1 MARSPEPPPGALV
14 LGTYQ
19 QLDQF
24 VEAFATGT
32 LNLLVILGRPGVQ
45 KSRAVKAAVGRR
57 ACWIDDGQSA
67 SGCPCS
73 SAC

>member
-1 MARSPEPPPGALV
+1 MARSPEPPSGALV

-32 LNLLVILGRPGVQ
+32 LNR
-45 KSRAVKAAVGRR
+45 
-57 ACWIDDGQSA
+57 W
-67 SGCPCS
+67 
-73 SAC
+73 

>member
-32 LNLLVILGRPGVQ
+32 LNR
-45 KSRAVKAAVGRR
+45 
-57 ACWIDDGQSA
+57 W
-67 SGCPCS
+67 
-73 SAC
+73 